1 MCPRLFTLGPFSLP
15 LLGQVGPLSMP
26 TYGLLVAAGFV
37 VGLYF
42 LGKLAKRHGF
52 DPDKM
57 SNLGVYVALAAIVGA
72 KLFMILLDLD
82 FYLRNPG
89 RLFSLS
95 SLQAGGVFFGGL
107 LAAIAVAFWY
117 ARREGLPGL
126 ATADLFAPAV
136 AIGHSIGRL
145 GCFAAGCCW
154 GKPTD
159 AAWGVAFTDPVARE
173 LVGVPLNIHLHP
185 TQLYEAAGTLAV
197 GLILWRLIEQPHRP
211 GAILGWYLVLYS
223 GFRLFVEFFRDAAS
237 RVFPFGWP
245 LSTTQWVA
253 IALVLAGA
261 YLLLGRP
268 KTLDATEEAA
278 GAKLRA

>member
-1 MCPRLFTLGPFSLP
+1 MCPRLFTLGPFPLP
-15 LLGQVGPLSMP
+15 GLGEVGPFSFP

-37 VGLYF
+37 VGLYL
-42 LGKLAKRHGF
+42 LGKLAQRHGF
-52 DPDKM
+52 DADKM
-57 SNLGVYVALAAIVGA
+57 TNLGVYVALAAIIGA
-72 KLFMILLDLD
+72 KLFMILMDLD

-107 LAAIAVAFWY
+107 LAAIAMAFWY
-117 ARREGLPGL
+117 ARREGMPGL
-126 ATADLFAPAV
+126 ATADVFAPAV

-159 AAWGVAFTDPVARE
+159 APWGMAFTDPVAHQ

-185 TQLYEAAGTLAV
+185 TQLYEALGTFAV
-197 GLILWRLIEQPHRP
+197 GMVLWRMIGRPHRP

-223 GFRLFVEFFRDAAS
+223 SFRLFVEFFRDEVS

-253 IALVLAGA
+253 IGLVLAGA
-261 YLLLGRP
+261 YLVFGRSGSV
-268 KTLDATEEAA
+268 TEPAERTA
-278 GAKLRA
+278 

>member
-15 LLGQVGPLSMP
+15 LLGELGPFSMP
-26 TYGLLVAAGFV
+26 TYGVLVAAGFV
-37 VGLYF
+37 VGLYL

-52 DPDKM
+52 DADKM
-57 SNLGVYVALAAIVGA
+57 TNLGVYVALAAIAGA

-82 FYLRNPG
+82 FYLRNPA

-154 GKPTD
+154 GRPTD
-159 AAWGVAFTDPVARE
+159 APWGIAFTDPAAHE
-173 LVGVPLNIHLHP
+173 FVGVPLNVHLHP
-185 TQLYEAAGTLAV
+185 TQLYEAAGTFVV
-197 GLILWRLIEQPHRP
+197 GMILWRMIERPHRP

-253 IALVLAGA
+253 IGLVVAGA
-261 YLLLGRP
+261 WLLLGRSGAVRGAEN
-268 KTLDATEEAA
+268 TA
-278 GAKLRA
+278 GANLRA